1 MRKSLFREEA
11 LIAENEKHIGALLQK
26 QLSWTRS
33 ATLIFAI
40 VVAIGLSLAYFGSYT
55 RKENV
60 AGYLVPQ
67 SGLVRIVAPQAGI
80 VSGATMKSGDTVVD
94 QQAMFVMHTGRKSSN
109 ATASVEQQLI
119 EMLKIRQQTHDSDD
133 ITQLDEIRQEE
144 MSLKARQLSIQYSID
159 ETMRQEGIQQS
170 RLELAAANVDR
181 YRDLASKGFVAQPQV
196 REQRDALLQLE
207 AQLSELRRSRLELE
221 RDLSATK
228 RSLNALRNRLRLSRF
243 ASERARL
250 DLEQQIAENKGRT
263 TIEVAAPTAGV
274 IGGIYAQTGQWAS
287 SGMLLAT
294 VIPVD
299 SPLVAHLLV
308 PSRAIGFI
316 QAGQLVRLKFQA
328 FPFERFGTLQG
339 EVVSV
344 DSNIVLEQDVAFPL
358 KVSEPVFRVI
368 VSFDKSRR
376 GRHDW
381 EALPLRAGMLLEGDI
396 LVEERRI
403 YQWFFRPLLVA
414 VKNTDFR

>member
-1 MRKSLFREEA
+1 
-11 LIAENEKHIGALLQK
+11 
-26 QLSWTRS
+26 
-33 ATLIFAI
+33 
-40 VVAIGLSLAYFGSYT
+40 
-55 RKENV
+55 
-60 AGYLVPQ
+60 
-67 SGLVRIVAPQAGI
+67 
-80 VSGATMKSGDTVVD
+80 MKSGDTVVD

-119 EMLKIRQQTHDSDD
+119 EMLKTRQQTHDSDD

-144 MSLKARQLSIQYSID
+144 VSLKARQLSIQYSID
-159 ETMRQEGIQQS
+159 ETMRQEGIQRS

-228 RSLNALRNRLRLSRF
+228 RSLSALRNRLRLSRF

-316 QAGQLVRLKFQA
+316 KAGQLVRLKFQA